1 MNSAA
6 RARRPWVTLAILP
19 WNGACPTLPATQ
31 EDEAMELVAPVLL
44 GWNKEQ
50 AELLRRIALAG
61 GSVAVDD
68 CPRPALE
75 ALISTGFVRMQ
86 GGDRVALTD
95 AGLAR
100 ARELRSS
107 HRRKPPPTIL
117 PQA

>member
-1 MNSAA
+1 M
-6 RARRPWVTLAILP
+6 
-19 WNGACPTLPATQ
+19 
-31 EDEAMELVAPVLL
+31 DLVAPVLL
-44 GWNKEQ
+44 GWSKEQ

-61 GSVAVDD
+61 GSYATDD

-95 AGLAR
+95 TGLAR

-107 HRRKPPPTIL
+107 RRRKKPTTIL
-117 PQA
+117 RKHSEG

>member
-1 MNSAA
+1 ME
-6 RARRPWVTLAILP
+6 RRVPHTA
-19 WNGACPTLPATQ
+19 GDAK
-31 EDEAMELVAPVLL
+31 DEAMDLVAPVLL
-44 GWNKEQ
+44 GWSKEQ

-61 GSVAVDD
+61 GSYATDD

-95 AGLAR
+95 TGLAR

-107 HRRKPPPTIL
+107 RRRKKPTTIL
-117 PQA
+117 RKHSEG